1 MSSISDDEMAEFQQF
16 VWDQVSEY
24 MQEEDTIDG
33 LYMTAAVLM
42 KTAIELYS
50 MVLDDEDV
58 IKVMEETHSSIP
70 QLREQVLKLMQVED
84 KRTLH

>member
-42 KTAIELYS
+42 KTCLLYTS
-50 MVLDDEDV
+50 DAADE
-58 IKVMEETHSSIP
+58 
-70 QLREQVLKLMQVED
+70 
-84 KRTLH
+84 